1 MPSFAE
7 SDFLPIS
14 ALQHLLFCPRQC
26 ALIHNE
32 QLWAE
37 NLLTAQGQI
46 LHQKAHEPKHETRPG
61 VRITRSLYLS
71 SRVHGLRGIADIVEF
86 HRDGTILPVE
96 YKRGKPKAN
105 DCDRIQ
111 LCAQALCLEE
121 TRDTSIESG
130 AIYYG
135 QKRRRTEVVFDA
147 DLRSRTAAACHE
159 LHQLIASGQT
169 PPATREPRCDACSLL
184 DLCLPHALR
193 HRRGAEAWFQ
203 RRLLSDLS
211 PNPSD

>member
-1 MPSFAE
+1 MPYAE
-7 SDFLPIS
+7 IDLLPIS

-37 NLLTAQGQI
+37 NYLTAQGQV

-61 VRITRSLYLS
+61 IRIARSLYLS
-71 SRVHGLRGIADIVEF
+71 SRTLGLRGIADIVEF
-86 HRDGTILPVE
+86 HRDGTILPIE

-121 TRDTSIESG
+121 MLDRPIPAG
-130 AIYYG
+130 ALFYG
-135 QKRRRTEVVFDA
+135 AKRRRTPVEFDS
-147 DLRSRTAAACHE
+147 DLRSRTTTAAAE
-159 LHQLIASGQT
+159 LHTLIASGRT
-169 PPATREPRCDACSLL
+169 PTAIREPKCDACSLL
-184 DLCLPHALR
+184 ELCLPDALDR
-193 HRRGAEAWFQ
+193 KTRDWFKAQ
-203 RRLLSDLS
+203 LEQ
-211 PNPSD
+211 